1 MPKQSGTKKPVPK
14 LSPRIV
20 RALFDT
26 VINPLLRALPQ
37 EYELLSQRNWTWR
50 FRAES
55 LELIRAIPLYVD
67 DLTRDNLELFGE
79 LYPAGQKYFDTH
91 DKGVGQLVMGCS
103 ECHAEVKASRT
114 FIEIYERVINPAAL
128 IDIGIENVSTVFGA
142 YPVENHL
149 DVLAE
154 QVVNNTGS
162 LPAYYPISRLWNR
175 YREEFLNVLAE
186 PAVRVSYDKVLK
198 AGQEIRVNTLPL
210 LTYLKQ
216 RRLELSLK
224 YGEPYAALTA
234 PAEVSSLPG

>member
-1 MPKQSGTKKPVPK
+1 
-14 LSPRIV
+14 
-20 RALFDT
+20 
-26 VINPLLRALPQ
+26 LPQ
-37 EYELLSQRNWTWR
+37 EHELLSQRNWTWR
-50 FRAES
+50 FRPES
-55 LELIRAIPLYVD
+55 LELIRVIRLYVD

-91 DKGVGQLVMGCS
+91 DKGVGQLVAACS
-103 ECHAEVKASRT
+103 ECHAAVKSSRT
-114 FIEIYERVINPAAL
+114 FIEIYKLVIRPESL
-128 IDIGIENVSTVFGA
+128 LDMDINTVSTIFGA
-142 YPVENHL
+142 YPEENHL

-186 PAVRVSYDKVLK
+186 PGVRGSYDKVLK
-198 AGQEIRVNTLPL
+198 AGEEIRFNTPPL

-216 RRLELSLK
+216 ERLELSLK